1 MQNEELMVVATE
13 AFPAISKAKGSSY
26 IVTSPLTNKSTE
38 LKRKVDFGVVPGT
51 KRPSLFQP
59 GAEKIIMSYG
69 LMQRYTIETKIEQ
82 YDPKAGAFFHYV
94 IRCDLVK
101 GFTQPDGSYHEV
113 VFANGYG
120 EANSGESRNGS
131 KSGVNAANN
140 TIKMAQK
147 RAMVKAAL
155 SVSCLSTMFTQDI
168 EDETSMVA
176 AEMITQKPSDRINSK
191 QRERIYNV
199 AAQQGLTNEQAKQ
212 WLSANGYPK
221 TSEITVSQFEEI
233 IEKLKHIDEKENANV

>member
-1 MQNEELMVVATE
+1 MQSNELMIVSTE
-13 AFPAISKAKGSSY
+13 ANIAVAKAKGSSY
-26 IVTSPLTNKSTE
+26 VVTSPLTGEAQE
-38 LKRKVDFGVVPGT
+38 LKRRVDFGIVPGT
-51 KRPSLFQP
+51 KRPSLFKS
-59 GAEKIIMSYG
+59 GAEKIIMAYK
-69 LMQRYTIETKIEQ
+69 LMTRYSIEKSIEQ

-94 IRCDLVK
+94 VRCDLVK
-101 GFTQPDGSYHEV
+101 GFAQPDGNYREV
-113 VFANGYG
+113 VYANGYG

-147 RAMVKAAL
+147 RAMVQAAL
-155 SVSCLSTMFTQDI
+155 SVSGLSTMFTQDI

-176 AEMITQKPSDRINSK
+176 AEMITQKPGDRINSK